1 MLEQNTLFVYRL
13 ISLFKKCMYNF
24 TRILLFC
31 FFLLGFTLNA
41 TAQRGGSGYKT
52 GIGLRGGYYAAGLS
66 IKHFMKSD
74 AAVEGILGTGS
85 NRRGLMLTLLYE
97 KHGTA
102 FQARGLKWFY
112 GLGGHVGNYRG
123 RYYYLIDK
131 KGRYYYDYYNRDV
144 IAIGVDGI
152 LGLEYKF
159 DEIPFTITLDF
170 KPFAEAAPGG
180 IYGYGDAGVTVR
192 YAF

>member
-1 MLEQNTLFVYRL
+1 MA
-13 ISLFKKCMYNF
+13 
-24 TRILLFC
+24 
-31 FFLLGFTLNA
+31 FTLNYFM
-41 TAQRGGSGYKT
+41 TTFTRNSFFVFFLFILSFSVSAQKSASGYKT
-52 GIGLRGGYYAAGLS
+52 GLGLRGGYYAAGLS

-85 NRRGLMLTLLYE
+85 RRRGLMLTLLYE
-97 KHGTA
+97 KHATA

-123 RYYYLIDK
+123 RYYYVVDR
-131 KGRYYYDYYNRDV
+131 KGRAYYDYYNDNFV
-144 IAIGVDGI
+144 AVGVDGI

-159 DEIPFTITLDF
+159 ADIPFTLTLDF
-170 KPFAEAAPGG
+170 KPFAEAVPGG